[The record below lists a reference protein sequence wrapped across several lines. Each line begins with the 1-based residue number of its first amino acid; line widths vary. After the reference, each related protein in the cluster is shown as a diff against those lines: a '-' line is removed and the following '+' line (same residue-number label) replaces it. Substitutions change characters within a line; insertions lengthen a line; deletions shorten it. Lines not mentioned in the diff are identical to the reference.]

1 MEVISKYGITLKP
14 LTHDKIELVRQ
25 WRNSPKIQQYMEY
38 RQEIT
43 PEMQER
49 WFEKISN
56 SGKDFFFIMEFEG
69 KEVGLINI
77 KDVDFD
83 KKEGEP
89 GIFIWD
95 DDFLN
100 CGASVRAS
108 LARNDFAWDT
118 LKLERMVSHVL
129 SDNKRAIRYNKMQ
142 GFVLAPDQEG
152 IYNQKYI
159 LEKSNAI
166 KSKEK
171 LIKILN
177 L

>member
-1 MEVISKYGITLKP
+1 MVIEKYGIRLVQ
-14 LTHDKIELVRQ
+14 LTHDKIELVRK
-25 WRNSPKIQQYMEY
+25 WRNDPKIQQYMEY

-43 PEMQER
+43 VEMQEA
-49 WFEKISN
+49 WFQKISS

-69 KEVGLINI
+69 EEVGLINV
-77 KDVDFD
+77 KNVDFE

-108 LARNDFAWDT
+108 LARNDFAWET
-118 LKLERMVSHVL
+118 LKLERLVSHVL
-129 SDNKRAIRYNKMQ
+129 SDNKRAIRYNKLQ
-142 GFVLAPDQEG
+142 GFVLAPDQESV
-152 IYNQKYI
+152 YNQKYI

-166 KSKEK
+166 KVKEK
-171 LIKILN
+171 LIKILK

>member
-1 MEVISKYGITLKP
+1 MEVISKYGITLRP
-14 LTHDKIELVRQ
+14 LTHDKIEMVRQ

-43 PEMQER
+43 PEMQEA
-49 WFEKISN
+49 WFLKIST

-77 KDVDFD
+77 KDVDFE

-152 IYNQKYI
+152 VYNQKYI
-159 LEKSNAI
+159 LEKANAI

>member
-1 MEVISKYGITLKP
+1 MEVITKYGITLKP

-25 WRNSPKIQQYMEY
+25 WRNSPKIQQFMEY

-43 PEMQER
+43 QEMQER
-49 WFEKISN
+49 WFEKIST
-56 SGKDFFFIMEFEG
+56 SGRDFFFIMVFED

-77 KDVDFD
+77 KDVDFE

-95 DDFLN
+95 DEFLN
-100 CGASVRAS
+100 GGASFRAS
-108 LARNDFAWDT
+108 LARNDYAWDV
-118 LKLERMVSHVL
+118 LKLERLVSHVL

-142 GFVLAPDQEG
+142 GFVMAPDQEG
-152 IYNQKYI
+152 LYNQKYI
-159 LEKSNAI
+159 LEKENAL
-166 KSKEK
+166 KSKDK

>member
-1 MEVISKYGITLKP
+1 MEIICKYGIKLIP
-14 LTHDKIELVRQ
+14 LTHDKIEMVRQ

-43 PEMQER
+43 PEMQES
-49 WFEKISN
+49 WYKKIIT
-56 SGKDFFFIMEFEG
+56 SGKDFFFIIEFEE

-95 DDFLN
+95 DEFLN
-100 CGASVRAS
+100 CGASIRAS

-118 LKLERMVSHVL
+118 LKLERLVSHVL
-129 SDNKRAIRYNKMQ
+129 SDNRRAIRYNKMQ
-142 GFVLAPDQEG
+142 GFKIAPNQENV
-152 IYNQKYI
+152 YNQKYI
-159 LEKSNAI
+159 LEKKDALNA
-166 KSKEK
+166 KEK
-171 LIKILN
+171 LVNILK

>member
-1 MEVISKYGITLKP
+1 MEVITKYGITLKP

-25 WRNSPKIQQYMEY
+25 WRNTPKIRQFMEY

-43 PEMQER
+43 QEMQER
-49 WFEKISN
+49 WFEKIST
-56 SGKDFFFIMEFEG
+56 SGKDFFFIIVFED

-77 KDVDFD
+77 KDVDFE

-95 DDFLN
+95 DEFLN
-100 CGASVRAS
+100 GGASFRAS
-108 LARNDFAWDT
+108 LARNDFAWDV
-118 LKLERMVSHVL
+118 LKLERLVSHVL

-142 GFVLAPDQEG
+142 GFVMASDQDG
-152 IYNQKYI
+152 LYNQKYI
-159 LEKSNAI
+159 LEKENAL